1 MKRTRITA
9 IILLLGVVYNNYA
22 SAQKAEAA
30 LAAFAAANP
39 VEKVYLHY
47 DKEYYVAGETI
58 WFKAYLYSNGKP
70 SGISNNLYIQF
81 TDSKGKVI
89 VDSRYPVLGAVAKG
103 NIRIPDSVS
112 QGNYYIRVLTPG
124 MLNFDESLVYKKNIF
139 VFKPTASTAKTE
151 AAQNVS
157 LQFFPESGYLV
168 DSIQMVTGFKATD
181 QWGAPVAVKGVIKTG
196 DGKTVT
202 SFSSYHDGIGR
213 VIFTPVAGKKY
224 TAEVQTEA
232 GLRTYSLPEVRS
244 SGINLDVQDDV
255 GAKKIIL
262 SRSERD
268 KAKFA
273 TLLLVA
279 EINDQVVFEN
289 EIAFDEYPSVAG
301 KIGTADLPSGILH
314 FTVFSNEGLP
324 LAERLSFVDNGEYRT
339 TGNINSVKFAP
350 AKKALNEFEI
360 SFPELMQRSLSV
372 SVTAMSDFSF
382 NDNDNIYSHL
392 LLTGDLKGHINDPAW
407 YFENQNDSTR
417 LALDNLMITQGWSR
431 FNWTKVM
438 DGKPGEKKIADQL
451 FIAISG
457 TVKDEKNKDVLA
469 GGKLNFY
476 LEAEDSTKST
486 YEVLVDDKGA
496 FKIDSLLF
504 SGKSKFFYAY
514 TDAKDKQKPAH
525 IVLNIDKEN
534 SPSTVPQNAM
544 GDAGQASTGASQNKE
559 EVSSR
564 YGYAQS
570 KLDEVKELE
579 KVTLQSTKKK
589 PSEIV
594 NEKYTSGVWRSGA
607 KETLD
612 NINEPAN
619 DKSLN
624 VADYIKNSIQQVELQ
639 NGIFVNR
646 KTVSLMSGKKWPV
659 GIFVDQVPSSIAQ
672 LRVIRVQDVALIK
685 FYESGFVGVGSEFPG
700 GALAVYMKVK
710 EEEKPAKLNY
720 FEYKG
725 YAVTKEFYTPDY
737 STPGANQMLA
747 DNRTTLYWNPDGFTS
762 IENRVVKVSFFNND
776 FSKRFKVVVEGF
788 DADGKLVHL
797 EKIVGN

>member
-9 IILLLGVVYNNYA
+9 IILLLGIVYNNYA
-22 SAQKAEAA
+22 IAQKAEAA
-30 LAAFAAANP
+30 LAAFSSAYP
-39 VEKVYLHY
+39 TEKIYLHY

-70 SGISNNLYIQF
+70 SGLSNNLYIQF
-81 TDSKGKVI
+81 VNSSGKVI
-89 VDSRYPVLGAVAKG
+89 IDSRYPVMGAVAKG
-103 NIRIPDSVS
+103 NINIPDSIS
-112 QGNYYIRVLTPG
+112 QGNYYIRALTPG
-124 MLNFDESLVYKKNIF
+124 MLNFDEALIYKKNIF
-139 VFKPTASTAKTE
+139 VFKPGGSNAKT
-151 AAQNVS
+151 ATAQNVS
-157 LQFFPESGYLV
+157 LQFFPESGNLV
-168 DSIQMVTGFKATD
+168 DNIEMVTGFKATD
-181 QWGAPVAVKGVIKTG
+181 QWGSPVSVKGTIKTD

-213 VIFTPVAGKKY
+213 VIFTPIAGKKY

-232 GLRTYSLPEVRS
+232 GLRTYPLPEVRS
-244 SGINLDVQDDV
+244 SGINLDVQDEK

-262 SRSERD
+262 SRSEKD

-279 EINDQVVFEN
+279 EINNQVVFEN
-289 EIAFDEYPSVAG
+289 EIAFEDYPSVAG
-301 KIGTADLPSGILH
+301 KIGTEDLPSGILH
-314 FTVFSNEGLP
+314 FTVFTKEGLP
-324 LAERLSFVDNGEYRT
+324 LAERLCFVDNGEYRT
-339 TGNINSVKFAP
+339 TGKINTVTFSP
-350 AKKALNEFEI
+350 AKKALNELEI
-360 SFPELMQRSLSV
+360 SFPDIMQRSLSV
-372 SVTAMSDFSF
+372 SVTAVSGFGF
-382 NDNDNIYSHL
+382 NDNDNIYSRL

-407 YFENQNDSTR
+407 YFAEQNDSTK

-431 FNWTKVM
+431 FNWAKVM
-438 DGKPGEKKIADQL
+438 EGKLGDKKISDQL

-457 TVKDEKNKDVLA
+457 TVKDEKNKEIFA

-476 LEAEDSTKST
+476 VEAGDTSKTT
-486 YEVLVDDKGA
+486 YEVLVDAKGG
-496 FKIDSLLF
+496 FKIDSLMVL
-504 SGKSKFFYAY
+504 GNSKFFYAY
-514 TDAKDKQKPAH
+514 TDAKDKPRPAL
-525 IVLNIDKEN
+525 IVLNSDKEN
-534 SPSTVPQNAM
+534 SPSTIPANAM
-544 GDAGQASTGASQNKE
+544 ENAGQENANALVNKE

-579 KVTLQSTKKK
+579 KVTLQSTKKR

-594 NEKYTSGVWRSGA
+594 NEKYSSGVWRSGA

-646 KTVSLMSGKKWPV
+646 KNVSLMSGKKWAV
-659 GIFVDQVPSSIAQ
+659 GIFIDQVPSNIAQ

-685 FYESGFVGVGSEFPG
+685 FFEAGFVGVGSEFPG
-700 GALAVYMKVK
+700 GAIAVYLKTK
-710 EEEKPAKLNY
+710 DEAKPDKLNY

-725 YAVTKEFYTPDY
+725 YAITKEFYNPDY
-737 STPGANQMLA
+737 SLPANQMVT

-762 IENRVVKVSFFNND
+762 LENRSVKVSFYNND
-776 FSKRFKVVVEGF
+776 FSKKFKVVVEGF

-797 EKIVGN
+797 EKIIGN